1 MSSFKKALEKIHA
14 SPSLLSQ
21 YNDGISKLYSSGVVD
36 CLRALSIPSIEGRE
50 DNTQALATEAA
61 FKNGMAL
68 MLEYVLNFKEYWVDK
83 ALNSAVGAGNV
94 SADYGAINNL
104 LKDKRITEEQ
114 AHELRKRLF
123 SRAGN

>member
-1 MSSFKKALEKIHA
+1 MSSFKKALEKLHA
-14 SPSLLSQ
+14 SPSLLSE
-21 YNDGISKLYSSGVVD
+21 YNEGVSKLYSSGVVD

-50 DNTQALATEAA
+50 SNTQALATEAA

-68 MLEYVLNFKEYWVDK
+68 MLEYVLNFKEYWVIRAAK
-83 ALNSAVGAGNV
+83 SEGAGSV

>member
-1 MSSFKKALEKIHA
+1 MSSFKKALEKLHA
-14 SPSLLSQ
+14 SPSLLSE
-21 YNDGISKLYSSGVVD
+21 YNEGVSKLYSSGVVD

-50 DNTQALATEAA
+50 SNTQALATEAA

-68 MLEYVLNFKEYWVDK
+68 MLEYVLNFKEYWVIRASK
-83 ALNSAVGAGNV
+83 AEGAGSV